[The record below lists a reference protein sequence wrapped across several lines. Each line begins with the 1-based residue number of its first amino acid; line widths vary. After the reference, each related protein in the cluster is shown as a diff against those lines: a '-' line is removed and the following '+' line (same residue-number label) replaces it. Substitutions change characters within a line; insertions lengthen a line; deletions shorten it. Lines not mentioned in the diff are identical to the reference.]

1 MTTELIAIVGLVTGA
16 LGTMTGIASLIWQ
29 ISAHRGTGRV
39 VSVKTSYMMPVYG
52 PPHAPEFRDD
62 DQVAIEVTNKG
73 GAPVT
78 VTNYGVRFGGRG
90 SGTNLFVSD
99 RHPASSALPA
109 IVNPG
114 GEPVQ
119 VMVPVADLRRISAGR
134 QIPFSRMRPWVDLG
148 DGRRVYANKSVP
160 LK

>member
-29 ISAHRGTGRV
+29 ISAHRRTGRI

-52 PPHAPEFRDD
+52 PPHAPEFRED

-78 VTNYGVRFGGRG
+78 VINYGVRLGGRG
-90 SGTNLFVSD
+90 SGTNLFVPD
-99 RHPASSALPA
+99 RHPASSVLPA
-109 IVNPG
+109 TVNPG

-119 VMVPVADLRRISAGR
+119 VTVPVANLRRIGAER
-134 QIPFSRMRPWVDLG
+134 QIPFGRMRPWVDLG